1 VINAVY
7 EAARVTGQQGWDLL
21 TRAKLTHLI
30 QDRQGAY
37 QGPAIDD
44 LPGLSAAEKA
54 RVKVALGLPS
64 VEVPTGFESQIKW
77 QGPSPNQ
84 EYTRYGY
91 PIEMIVLHYTASG
104 STAGTVSWFMNP
116 DSEVSVHYVVGRDGE
131 IAQVVKDEFRAH
143 HAGQGPLP
151 GQSEEVGEKR
161 RLRNRTIQ
169 PNSRSVGIEIVNWG
183 PLEKRD
189 NKYYTW
195 MGNECPGEVVYKGGR
210 YWQAYTETQLASLIN
225 LVVHL
230 CKKHNVPAQY
240 PPLGPGTFDPEA
252 ENLATFKGILGHSAL
267 DDQKQD
273 PGPHFDWDRLL
284 AGVQKGLKQ
293 S

>member
-1 VINAVY
+1 
-7 EAARVTGQQGWDLL
+7 
-21 TRAKLTHLI
+21 LI

-195 MGNECPGEVVYKGGR
+195 MSNECPGEVVYKGGR